1 MTIFDHLS
9 TLPQSVDI
17 LCQGVVYPNM
27 TPAVFI
33 RGSKLWLSYI
43 GHGKELVMHERAED
57 EEELVSAI
65 AETVEALSKE
75 GPFRAEKLFS
85 I

>member
-17 LCQGVVYPNM
+17 LCQGIVYPNM
-27 TPAVFI
+27 IPAVFI

-43 GHGKELVMHERAED
+43 GHGKELVMYERAEN
-57 EEELVSAI
+57 EEELISAI
-65 AETVEALSKE
+65 AEAVEELSGE
-75 GPFRAEKLFS
+75 GPFQFDKLFS

>member
-9 TLPQSVDI
+9 TLPQQVDV

-27 TPAVFI
+27 TPAVLI
-33 RGSKLWLSYI
+33 RGSKLWISYI
-43 GHGKELVMHERAED
+43 GHGKELVMYERAENQ
-57 EEELVSAI
+57 EELIGAI
-65 AETVEALSKE
+65 AETVEELSGE
-75 GPFRAEKLFS
+75 GPFRVEKLFS